1 MNKIEFIMEDLDW
14 IENLDI
20 PYKQD
25 YLELAQEPNSKESLE
40 LIELYESEKGV
51 INDFKR
57 FEK

>member
-1 MNKIEFIMEDLDW
+1 MNKIEFIMEDLEW

-25 YLELAQEPNSKESLE
+25 YLELVQETNSKESLE

-51 INDFKR
+51 INDIR
-57 FEK
+57 RP

>member
-1 MNKIEFIMEDLDW
+1 MNKIEFIMEDLEW

-25 YLELAQEPNSKESLE
+25 YLELAQETNSKESLE

-51 INDFKR
+51 INDIR
-57 FEK
+57 RH

>member
-25 YLELAQEPNSKESLE
+25 YLELAQEPNSKEGLE

-51 INDFKR
+51 INDFR
-57 FEK
+57 RS

>member
-1 MNKIEFIMEDLDW
+1 MNKIEFIMEDLEW

-25 YLELAQEPNSKESLE
+25 YLELAQEPNSKESIE

-51 INDFKR
+51 INDFR
-57 FEK
+57 RP

>member
-1 MNKIEFIMEDLDW
+1 MNKIEFIMEDLEW

-25 YLELAQEPNSKESLE
+25 YLELAQEPNSKEALE

-51 INDFKR
+51 INDFR
-57 FEK
+57 RY

>member
-25 YLELAQEPNSKESLE
+25 YLELAQEPDSKEALE

-51 INDFKR
+51 INDIR
-57 FEK
+57 RY

>member
-1 MNKIEFIMEDLDW
+1 MNKIEFIMEDMEW

-40 LIELYESEKGV
+40 LIELYESEKGE
-51 INDFKR
+51 INETRR
-57 FEK
+57 FER

>member
-51 INDFKR
+51 INDFR
-57 FEK
+57 RP

>member
-14 IENLDI
+14 IESLDI
-20 PYKQD
+20 PYKQY

>member
-1 MNKIEFIMEDLDW
+1 MNKIEFIMEDLEW

-25 YLELAQEPNSKESLE
+25 YLELAQETNSKEALE

-51 INDFKR
+51 INDIR
-57 FEK
+57 RP

>member
-1 MNKIEFIMEDLDW
+1 MNKIEFIMEDLEW

-25 YLELAQEPNSKESLE
+25 YLELAQETNSKESLE

-51 INDFKR
+51 INDIR
-57 FEK
+57 RP